1 MGGAICMPLWYSVRL
16 IRYRSTMPEIA
27 RALSHIKVVDLTRA
41 RSGPTAVRQLS
52 EMGAQV
58 IKVESRDAEEDGTG
72 DRHAFD
78 FQNIHP
84 NKRSLT
90 LNLKHPDGRA
100 VLLRM
105 VEDADVVVENF
116 RPDVKQ
122 RLGIDY
128 DALARVNPRLV
139 YGSISGFGQTGPY
152 QGRPGLDQI
161 AQGLSGLMTVNGEP
175 GRGPMR
181 VGLPVADLTAGFMLA
196 HGIMAALIERERSGK
211 GQWVHT
217 SLLQAN
223 IRLMEFQAARYL
235 LAGEVPGQA
244 GNYHPISDPT
254 GVYRASDGSLI
265 IQAGGQNMFRRLCGA
280 LEAPELLEDPR
291 FVNTSTRV
299 KHRPEL
305 TNEIEQRLARHTAAE
320 WLEILNKAE
329 VPAGPVLNVEQC
341 FDNEQVKTLPVV
353 AEVDHPVLGQQRLLG
368 PGVNMERTPPRVCS
382 PTPEHGQH
390 TDEVLQELGYTA
402 DEIARLHREGV

>member
-1 MGGAICMPLWYSVRL
+1 
-16 IRYRSTMPEIA
+16 MPEPA
-27 RALSHIKVVDLTRA
+27 RALSHIKVIDLCRA

-58 IKVESRDAEEDGTG
+58 IKVEALDSDDDSTG
-72 DRHAFD
+72 LRHGID
-78 FQNIHP
+78 FQNLHP
-84 NKRSLT
+84 NKRSMT
-90 LNLKHPDGRA
+90 LNLKHPEGRG

-105 VEDADVVVENF
+105 VPDADVVVENF
-116 RPDVKQ
+116 RPDVKF

-128 DALARVNPRLV
+128 ETLAKINPRLV

-152 QGRPGLDQI
+152 RDRPGLDQI

-196 HGIMAALIERERSGK
+196 YGIVCALLERERSGR

-244 GNYHPISDPT
+244 GNYHPISEPT
-254 GVYRASDGSLI
+254 GVYRASDGGLI
-265 IQAGGQNMFRRLCGA
+265 IQAGGQTMFRRLCDA
-280 LEAPELLEDPR
+280 LEMPELLSDPR
-291 FVNTSTRV
+291 FVNGAERL

-305 TNEIEQRLARHTAAE
+305 TVEIEKGLASRTAAE
-320 WLEILNKAE
+320 WVERLTEFG

-341 FDNEQVKTLPVV
+341 FANEQVKSLPVV
-353 AEVDHPVLGQQRLLG
+353 AEVEHPVLGRERLLG
-368 PGVNMERTPPRVCS
+368 PGVNMERTQPKICTPA
-382 PTPEHGQH
+382 PEHGEH
-390 TDEVLQELGYTA
+390 TNEILAELGYTQE
-402 DEIARLHREGV
+402 DIARFHREGIA

>member
-1 MGGAICMPLWYSVRL
+1 
-16 IRYRSTMPEIA
+16 MPEPAPA
-27 RALSHIKVVDLTRA
+27 RALSHIRVIDLCRA

-58 IKVESRDAEEDGTG
+58 IKVEAIESDDDGTG
-72 DRHAFD
+72 TRHGFD

-84 NKRSLT
+84 NKRSMT
-90 LNLKHPDGRA
+90 LNLKHPEGRGI
-100 VLLRM
+100 LLKM
-105 VEDADVVVENF
+105 IPDTDVVVENF
-116 RPDVKQ
+116 RPDVKH

-128 DALARVNPRLV
+128 EALSKLNPKLV

-152 QGRPGLDQI
+152 RGRPGLDQI

-196 HGIMAALIERERSGK
+196 HGIVCALLERERSGK

-244 GNYHPISDPT
+244 GNYHPISEPT
-254 GVYRASDGSLI
+254 GVYKASDGSLI
-265 IQAGGQNMFRRLCGA
+265 IQAGGQTMFRRLCEA
-280 LEAPELLEDPR
+280 LEAAALFSDQR
-291 FVNTSTRV
+291 FINGKERL

-305 TNEIEQRLARHTAAE
+305 TVEIEKQLASRTAAE
-320 WLEILNKAE
+320 WVERLTEFG

-353 AEVDHPVLGQQRLLG
+353 AEVEHPILGHQRLLG
-368 PGVNMERTPPRVCS
+368 PGVNMERTQPGICS

-390 TDEVLQELGYTA
+390 TDEIVAGLGYTA
-402 DEIARLHREGV
+402 DEIARFRSEGII

>member
-1 MGGAICMPLWYSVRL
+1 MSQPD
-16 IRYRSTMPEIA
+16 
-27 RALSHIKVVDLTRA
+27 RALSHIKVIDLARA

-58 IKVESRDAEEDGTG
+58 IKVEAPDANDDGTG
-72 DRHAFD
+72 ERHGFD

-90 LNLKHPDGRA
+90 LNLKHPEARG

-105 VEDADVVVENF
+105 VEGADVLVENF
-116 RPDVKQ
+116 RPDVKH
-122 RLGIDY
+122 RLRIDY
-128 DALARVNPRLV
+128 ETLSEVNPRLV

-152 QGRPGLDQI
+152 RERPGLDQI

-196 HGIMAALIERERSGK
+196 HGIVCALLERERSGK

-235 LAGEVPGQA
+235 LAGEGPGQVCKF
-244 GNYHPISDPT
+244 HPISDPT
-254 GVYRASDGSLI
+254 GVYKAADGNLI
-265 IQAGGQNMFRRLCGA
+265 IQAGGQNMFRRLCDAIG
-280 LEAPELLEDPR
+280 APELYTDPR
-291 FVNTSTRV
+291 FPNTKTRV
-299 KHRPEL
+299 KYRAEL
-305 TNEIEQRLARHTAAE
+305 TE
-320 WLEILNKAE
+320 
-329 VPAGPVLNVEQC
+329 
-341 FDNEQVKTLPVV
+341 
-353 AEVDHPVLGQQRLLG
+353 
-368 PGVNMERTPPRVCS
+368 
-382 PTPEHGQH
+382 
-390 TDEVLQELGYTA
+390 
-402 DEIARLHREGV
+402 

>member
-1 MGGAICMPLWYSVRL
+1 MD
-16 IRYRSTMPEIA
+16 A
-27 RALSHIKVVDLTRA
+27 RPLSHIKVVDLTRA
-41 RSGPTAVRQLS
+41 RSGPTCVRQLS

-58 IKVESRDAEEDGTG
+58 IKVEATDANDDGTG
-72 DRHAFD
+72 ERHGFD

-84 NKRSLT
+84 NKRSIT

-116 RPDVKQ
+116 RPDVKH
-122 RLGIDY
+122 RLKIDY
-128 DALARVNPRLV
+128 EPLSQINPRLV

-152 QGRPGLDQI
+152 RGRPGLDQI

-196 HGIMAALIERERSGK
+196 HGILAALFERERSGK

-244 GNYHPISDPT
+244 GNYHPISEPT
-254 GVYRASDGSLI
+254 GVYCASDGSLI
-265 IQAGGQNMFRRLCGA
+265 IQADGQVMFLPPRDPP
-280 LEAPELLEDPR
+280 EAP
-291 FVNTSTRV
+291 
-299 KHRPEL
+299 
-305 TNEIEQRLARHTAAE
+305 QLA
-320 WLEILNKAE
+320 N
-329 VPAGPVLNVEQC
+329 
-341 FDNEQVKTLPVV
+341 D
-353 AEVDHPVLGQQRLLG
+353 
-368 PGVNMERTPPRVCS
+368 
-382 PTPEHGQH
+382 
-390 TDEVLQELGYTA
+390 
-402 DEIARLHREGV
+402 ARC

>member
-1 MGGAICMPLWYSVRL
+1 
-16 IRYRSTMPEIA
+16 MPEDT
-27 RALSHIKVVDLTRA
+27 RALSHIKVIDLCRA

-58 IKVESRDAEEDGTG
+58 IKVEALESDDDATG
-72 DRHAFD
+72 VRHGFD

-84 NKRSLT
+84 NKRSIT
-90 LNLKHPDGRA
+90 LNLKHPEGRE
-100 VLLRM
+100 VLLKLVR
-105 VEDADVVVENF
+105 DADVVVENF
-116 RPDVKQ
+116 RPDVKF

-128 DALARVNPRLV
+128 ETLAKLNPRLV

-152 QGRPGLDQI
+152 RDRPGLDQI

-196 HGIMAALIERERSGK
+196 HGILCALLERERSGR

-244 GNYHPISDPT
+244 GNYHPISEPT

-265 IQAGGQNMFRRLCGA
+265 IQAGGQTLFRRLCDA
-280 LEAPELLEDPR
+280 LGAPELVSDPR
-291 FVNTSTRV
+291 FVDGSTRLQ
-299 KHRPEL
+299 HRPEL
-305 TNEIEQRLARHTAAE
+305 TVEIEKCLASRTASEWVARLTE
-320 WLEILNKAE
+320 YG

-341 FDNEQVKTLPVV
+341 FANEQVQTLPVV
-353 AEVDHPVLGQQRLLG
+353 AEVEHPVLGRERLLG
-368 PGVNMERTPPRVCS
+368 PGVNMERTPPRVC
-382 PTPEHGQH
+382 TAAPEHGEH
-390 TDEVLQELGYTA
+390 TDAILAELGYTP
-402 DEIARLHREGV
+402 EEVARLHREGIA

>member
-1 MGGAICMPLWYSVRL
+1 
-16 IRYRSTMPEIA
+16 MPELD
-27 RALSHIKVVDLTRA
+27 RALSHINVIDLCRA
-41 RSGPTAVRQLS
+41 RSGPTCVRQLS

-58 IKVESRDAEEDGTG
+58 IKVEALVSDDDGTG
-72 DRHAFD
+72 VRHGFD
-78 FQNIHP
+78 FQNVHP
-84 NKRSLT
+84 NKRSMT
-90 LNLKHPDGRA
+90 LNLKDPEGRG

-116 RPDVKQ
+116 RPDVKF

-128 DALARVNPRLV
+128 ESLASINPRLV

-152 QGRPGLDQI
+152 RGRPGLDQI

-181 VGLPVADLTAGFMLA
+181 VGLPVADMTAGFMLA
-196 HGIMAALIERERSGK
+196 HGIVCALLERERSGK

-244 GNYHPISDPT
+244 GNYHPISEPT

-265 IQAGGQNMFRRLCGA
+265 IQAGGQTMFKRLCDA
-280 LEAPELLEDPR
+280 LGAPELVSDER
-291 FVNTSTRV
+291 FVDGRIRL

-305 TNEIEQRLARHTAAE
+305 TVEIEKCLASRTAQEWVTRLTE
-320 WLEILNKAE
+320 FG
-329 VPAGPVLNVEQC
+329 VPAGLVLNVEEC
-341 FDNEQVKTLPVV
+341 FANEQVKTLPMVQ
-353 AEVDHPVLGQQRLLG
+353 EVEHPVLGRERLLG
-368 PGVNMERTPPRVCS
+368 PGVNMERTPPRICS
-382 PTPEHGQH
+382 AAPEHGQH
-390 TDEVLQELGYTA
+390 TDEVLAELGYS
-402 DEIARLHREGV
+402 DEDVARFHREGIA

>member
-1 MGGAICMPLWYSVRL
+1 
-16 IRYRSTMPEIA
+16 MPEPQPT
-27 RALSHIKVVDLTRA
+27 RALSHIKVIDLTRA
-41 RSGPTAVRQLS
+41 RSGPTCVRQLS

-58 IKVESRDAEEDGTG
+58 VKVEAIDADEDGTG
-72 DRHAFD
+72 ERHSFD

-90 LNLKHPDGRA
+90 LNLKNPAGRE

-105 VEDADVVVENF
+105 VKDADVVVENF

-128 DALARVNPRLV
+128 ETLAEINPKLV

-152 QGRPGLDQI
+152 RGRPGLDQI

-196 HGIMAALIERERSGK
+196 HGILAALIERERSGK

-235 LAGEVPGQA
+235 LEGEVPGQA

-254 GVYRASDGSLI
+254 GVYRASDGNLI
-265 IQAGGQNMFRRLCGA
+265 IQAGGQNMFRRLCDAIG
-280 LEAPELLEDPR
+280 APELYTDPR
-291 FVNTSTRV
+291 FPNVKERV

-305 TNEIEQRLARHTAAE
+305 TVEVEQRLASRTAAE
-320 WLEILNKAE
+320 WVALLTEAG
-329 VPAGPVLNVEQC
+329 VPAGPVLNVAEC
-341 FDNEQVKTLPVV
+341 FANEQVKTLPVV
-353 AEVDHPVLGQQRLLG
+353 AEVEHPLLGRQHLLG
-368 PGVNMERTPPRVCS
+368 PGVNMERTPPKICS
-382 PTPEHGQH
+382 PTPELGQH
-390 TDEVLQELGYTA
+390 TDEVLVELGYVP
-402 DEIARLHREGV
+402 DEIARFRREGVV

>member
-1 MGGAICMPLWYSVRL
+1 MSQPD
-16 IRYRSTMPEIA
+16 
-27 RALSHIKVVDLTRA
+27 RALSHIKVIDLARA

-58 IKVESRDAEEDGTG
+58 IKVEAPDANDDGTG
-72 DRHAFD
+72 ERHGFD

-90 LNLKHPDGRA
+90 LNLKHPEARG

-105 VEDADVVVENF
+105 VEGADVLVENF
-116 RPDVKQ
+116 RPDVKH
-122 RLGIDY
+122 RLRIDY
-128 DALARVNPRLV
+128 ETLSEVNPRLV

-152 QGRPGLDQI
+152 RERPGLDQI

-196 HGIMAALIERERSGK
+196 HGIVCALLERERSGR

-235 LAGEVPGQA
+235 MTGEVPGQA
-244 GNYHPISDPT
+244 GNYHPISEPT

-265 IQAGGQNMFRRLCGA
+265 IQAGGQVMFRRLCEA
-280 LEAPELLEDPR
+280 LEAPELVRDTR
-291 FVNTSTRV
+291 FTNGRQRL
-299 KHRPEL
+299 KHRPQL
-305 TNEIEQRLARHTAAE
+305 TVEIEQRLATRTATE
-320 WLEILNKAE
+320 WVTRLTEFG

-341 FDNEQVKTLPVV
+341 FANEQVKTLPVI
-353 AEVDHPVLGQQRLLG
+353 AEVDHPLLGRERLLG
-368 PGVNMERTPPRVCS
+368 PGVNMERTQPGICS
-382 PTPEHGQH
+382 AAPEYGQH
-390 TDEVLQELGYTA
+390 TDEILAELGYGQDA
-402 DEIARLHREGV
+402 ISRFHKDGVV

>member
-1 MGGAICMPLWYSVRL
+1 
-16 IRYRSTMPEIA
+16 
-27 RALSHIKVVDLTRA
+27 
-41 RSGPTAVRQLS
+41 
-52 EMGAQV
+52 MGAQV
-58 IKVESRDAEEDGTG
+58 IKVEAIESDDDGTG
-72 DRHAFD
+72 IRHGFD

-90 LNLKHPDGRA
+90 LNLKHPEGRGI
-100 VLLRM
+100 LLRM
-105 VEDADVVVENF
+105 VPDADVVVENF
-116 RPDVKQ
+116 RPDVKH

-128 DALARVNPRLV
+128 ETLSRINPRLV

-152 QGRPGLDQI
+152 RGRPGLDQI

-196 HGIMAALIERERSGK
+196 HGIVCALLERERSGQ

-244 GNYHPISDPT
+244 GNYHPISEPT
-254 GVYRASDGSLI
+254 GVYQASDGSLI
-265 IQAGGQNMFRRLCGA
+265 IQAGGQTLFRRLCDA
-280 LEAPELLEDPR
+280 LEAPELFSEPR
-291 FVNTSTRV
+291 FATGKERL
-299 KHRPEL
+299 KRRPEL
-305 TNEIEQRLARHTAAE
+305 TVEIEKRLAPRTAAAWVE
-320 WLEILNKAE
+320 RLTEFG
-329 VPAGPVLNVEQC
+329 VPAGPVLNVEEC
-341 FDNEQVKTLPVV
+341 FANEQVRTLPVV
-353 AEVDHPVLGQQRLLG
+353 AEVDHPLLGHQRLLG
-368 PGVNMERTPPRVCS
+368 PGVNMERTQPRVCS

-390 TDEVLQELGYTA
+390 TDELLGELGYTA
-402 DEIARLHREGV
+402 DEISRFHREGVA

>member
-1 MGGAICMPLWYSVRL
+1 MSPPDG
-16 IRYRSTMPEIA
+16 
-27 RALSHIKVVDLTRA
+27 ALSHIKVIDLARA

-58 IKVESRDAEEDGTG
+58 IKVEAPDAADDGTG
-72 DRHAFD
+72 ERHGFD

-90 LNLKHPDGRA
+90 LNLKHPEGRA
-100 VLLRM
+100 ILLKM
-105 VEDADVVVENF
+105 VEHADVLVENF
-116 RPDVKQ
+116 RPDVKD

-128 DALARVNPRLV
+128 ATLSAINPRLV

-152 QGRPGLDQI
+152 RERPGLDQI

-196 HGIMAALIERERSGK
+196 HGIVCALLERERSGK

-235 LAGEVPGQA
+235 MTGEVPGQA
-244 GNYHPISDPT
+244 GNYHPISEPT

-265 IQAGGQNMFRRLCGA
+265 IQAGGQVMFRRLCDA
-280 LEAPELLEDPR
+280 LEAPELIGDAR
-291 FVNTSTRV
+291 FVNGKQRLA
-299 KHRPEL
+299 HRPQL
-305 TNEIEQRLARHTAAE
+305 TVEIEQRLATRTAAE
-320 WLEILNKAE
+320 WVSRLTEFG
-329 VPAGPVLNVEQC
+329 VPAGPVLNVAQC
-341 FDNEQVKTLPVV
+341 FSNEQVMALPVV
-353 AEVDHPVLGQQRLLG
+353 AEVDHPLLGRERLLG
-368 PGVNMERTPPRVCS
+368 PGVNMERTQPRVCS
-382 PTPEHGQH
+382 PAPDYGQH
-390 TDEVLQELGYTA
+390 TDELLAELGYSS
-402 DEIARLHREGV
+402 DDIARFHHEGVV